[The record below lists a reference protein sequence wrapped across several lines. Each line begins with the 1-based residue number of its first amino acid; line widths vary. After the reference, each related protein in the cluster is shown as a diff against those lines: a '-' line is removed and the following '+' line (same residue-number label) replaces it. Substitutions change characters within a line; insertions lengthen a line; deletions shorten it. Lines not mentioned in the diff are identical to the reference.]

1 MTNSNTIVVAFAS
14 VEEAED
20 YANELE
26 IELRGL
32 KYTLE
37 NGFFEDAYTERIMRA
52 QLESTEAQLDE
63 LYPLIN
69 ELRFPLL

>member
-1 MTNSNTIVVAFAS
+1 MITLHFNS

-26 IELRGL
+26 IECRAL
-32 KYTLE
+32 KYALE
-37 NGFFEDAYTERIMRA
+37 GKFFEDAYTERVMCKELA
-52 QLESTEAQLDE
+52 DNEEKLDE

-69 ELRFPLL
+69 SLRFPLL

>member
-1 MTNSNTIVVAFAS
+1 MITLHFNS

-26 IELRGL
+26 IECRAL
-32 KYTLE
+32 KYALD
-37 NGFFEDAYTERIMRA
+37 GKFFEDAYTERVMRKELA
-52 QLESTEAQLDE
+52 DNEEKLDE

-69 ELRFPLL
+69 SLRFPLL

>member
-1 MTNSNTIVVAFAS
+1 MITLHFNS

-26 IELRGL
+26 SECRAL
-32 KYTLE
+32 KYALE
-37 NGFFEDAYTERIMRA
+37 GKFFEDAYTERVMRKELA
-52 QLESTEAQLDE
+52 DNEEKLDE

-69 ELRFPLL
+69 SLRFPLL

>member
-1 MTNSNTIVVAFAS
+1 MFHFETVDQ
-14 VEEAED
+14 AED

-26 IELRGL
+26 IECKGL

-37 NGFFEDAYTERIMRA
+37 NGFFEDVYTEKIMRKELA
-52 QLESTEAQLDE
+52 SAEARLDE

>member
-1 MTNSNTIVVAFAS
+1 MITLHFNS

-26 IELRGL
+26 AECRAL
-32 KYTLE
+32 KYALD
-37 NGFFEDAYTERIMRA
+37 GKFFEDAYTERVMRKELA
-52 QLESTEAQLDE
+52 DNEEKLDE

-69 ELRFPLL
+69 SLRFPLL

>member
-1 MTNSNTIVVAFAS
+1 MTNSNTIVVSFAS

-26 IELRGL
+26 IECRAL
-32 KYTLE
+32 KHTLE

-52 QLESTEAQLDE
+52 ELESTEARLDE

>member
-1 MTNSNTIVVAFAS
+1 MMTLHFNS

-26 IELRGL
+26 SECRAL
-32 KYTLE
+32 KYALD
-37 NGFFEDAYTERIMRA
+37 GKFFEDAYTERVMRKELA
-52 QLESTEAQLDE
+52 DNEEKLDE

-69 ELRFPLL
+69 SLRFPLL